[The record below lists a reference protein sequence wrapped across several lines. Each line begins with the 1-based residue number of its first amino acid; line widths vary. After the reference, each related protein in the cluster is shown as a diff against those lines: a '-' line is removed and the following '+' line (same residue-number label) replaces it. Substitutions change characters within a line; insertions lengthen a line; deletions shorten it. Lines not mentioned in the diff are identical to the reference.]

1 MSERRATWMFPE
13 GHAKARLGPVLL
25 VLTFAGGLVDAVSF
39 LDLGKVF
46 VANMTGNVAFLG
58 LALAGV
64 SELSAPA
71 SGTALGGFL
80 VGAAVAGRWGGERL
94 ALVVWVQAGLVAVSL
109 GGLWLDGGR
118 YAVLVP
124 LALGMGL
131 QNGVVHKLAV
141 PDLATTVVTRTLAG
155 LAADGAGAAARRRVL
170 SVVALFLGA
179 LAGGL
184 LHLWVDPRAA
194 LGGVLVLLVGVAAW
208 ETTAPRRTGRS
219 AGAAGGTTARQSRV
233 DQ

>member
-1 MSERRATWMFPE
+1 MFPE
-13 GHAKARLGPVLL
+13 GHPRARLGPVLL

-64 SELSAPA
+64 RELSATA
-71 SGTALGGFL
+71 SGTALAGFL
-80 VGAAVAGRWGGERL
+80 AGAAVAGRWGGQRL
-94 ALVVWVQAGLVAVSL
+94 ALVLWGQTALVAVAL
-109 GGLWLDGGR
+109 AGLALDGGR

-131 QNGVVHKLAV
+131 QNGVAHRLAV

-155 LAADGAGAAARRRVL
+155 LAADPPGAAARRRVL
-170 SVVALFLGA
+170 SVLALFLGA
-179 LAGGL
+179 LTGGL

-194 LGGVLVLLVGVAAW
+194 LAGVLVLLLAVACWQTA
-208 ETTAPRRTGRS
+208 APRH
-219 AGAAGGTTARQSRV
+219 AG
-233 DQ
+233 